1 MSNDESQEP
10 EAPHAK
16 KAASRKSD
24 AGGARPERVSPGA
37 SDAIPVRLGELE
49 DRAATGAAANFPS
62 SLLDQVMLDVSIE
75 LGRVQ
80 LPFRR
85 IRGLSQGAVVELERP
100 VGDPLDVRV
109 NGRLVARGEVVAI
122 KGERYGIRLTEVV
135 RQEENAGSE
144 A

>member
-1 MSNDESQEP
+1 MSNDASQEP
-10 EAPHAK
+10 EVPHAK
-16 KAASRKSD
+16 KAAGRKSD
-24 AGGARPERVSPGA
+24 AEVARSERVSPEA
-37 SDAIPVRLGELE
+37 SDAVPVRLGELE
-49 DRAATGAAANFPS
+49 DRVTTGAAASLPP

-85 IRGLSQGAVVELERP
+85 LRGLSQGAVVELERP

-135 RQEENAGSE
+135 RQEESAGGE